1 MAWFC
6 QYLGKIVYLKLKKMK
21 VSTNLKLAWFTLLLF
36 LFNIALYAQ
45 ERKVDV
51 DIDLNKNEAQWYNN
65 PVVWVIGGAVFIL
78 LLVALLRGGKA
89 KG

>member
-1 MAWFC
+1 MKALTYVRFAW
-6 QYLGKIVYLKLKKMK
+6 
-21 VSTNLKLAWFTLLLF
+21 STLVLLLI
-36 LFNIALYAQ
+36 NVALYAQ

-51 DIDLNKNEAQWYNN
+51 DIDLNKNNNSQWYNN
-65 PVVWVIGGAVFIL
+65 PIVWVIGGAVFIL